1 MNNKMTSDILMG
13 VSVLTVI
20 ISGYVSLS
28 GKDFFGLAGTQWML
42 IAIVL
47 AIYGLYT
54 KKADK

>member
-28 GKDFFGLAGTQWML
+28 GKDVFGLAGTQWML
-42 IAIVL
+42 VAIVL